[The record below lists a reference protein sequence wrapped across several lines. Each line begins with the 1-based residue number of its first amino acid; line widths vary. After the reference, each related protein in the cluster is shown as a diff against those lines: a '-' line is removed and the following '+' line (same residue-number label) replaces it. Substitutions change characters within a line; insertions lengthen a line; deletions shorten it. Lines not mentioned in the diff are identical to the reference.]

1 MQRGWREEP
10 AAAGG
15 CQCGA
20 VRYRVAAGP
29 AKSVVCH
36 CRMCQRAT
44 GGIFAPLMEV
54 PMTRVTWDGAPA
66 EWASSDRATR
76 GFCARCG
83 TPLYYRSDDTV
94 ELMAGT
100 LAPPFAFR
108 PFEQIAVESRHGW
121 LDGLDTLP
129 RIATPAGYAV
139 RSNQAPETPVGG
151 AA

>member
-44 GGIFAPLMEV
+44 GGVFAPLIDV
-54 PMTRVTWDGAPA
+54 PRDRVTWAGTPA
-66 EWASSDRATR
+66 EWASSDRAVR
-76 GFCARCG
+76 RFCATCG
-83 TPLYYRSDDTV
+83 TPRCYRSDDTV
-94 ELMAGT
+94 ERMAGT
-100 LAPPFAFR
+100 LAPSFLFR
-108 PFEQIAVESRHGW
+108 PFEQIALESRHGW
-121 LDGLDTLP
+121 LDRLDALP
-129 RIATPAGYAV
+129 RIATPDGYRV
-139 RSNQAPETPVGG
+139 RSNQAPEG
-151 AA
+151 AE